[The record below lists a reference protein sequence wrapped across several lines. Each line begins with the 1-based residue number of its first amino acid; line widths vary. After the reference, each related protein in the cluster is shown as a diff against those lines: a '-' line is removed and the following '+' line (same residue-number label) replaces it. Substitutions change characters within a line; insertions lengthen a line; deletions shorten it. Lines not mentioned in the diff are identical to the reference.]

1 MSSQQMKVLVVG
13 GGGREHALCWKLAQS
28 PLVLEVI
35 CAPGNAGTAS
45 VARNVAVAADDLA
58 GLEEL
63 ALAEGV
69 GLVVV
74 GPELPLCLGL
84 ADRLRERDLAVF
96 GPGADG
102 ARLEGSKA
110 FAKDV
115 LLRHRIPTAGSKEF
129 YRSGDAKN
137 YAESWET
144 WPAVI
149 KADGLAA
156 GKGVFICDNAQEA
169 QAAIDIVMEEKR
181 LGAAGERILFEE
193 FVDGEELSV
202 MAITDGDTLLVLD
215 AVQDHKQVGEGD
227 TGPNTGGMGVYSP
240 VPQIHKR
247 LIKQIEQ
254 RIMVPTLHAL
264 SREGIAFRGVIYAG
278 LMITDGGPQVLEYN
292 VRFGDPEAQA
302 LVRRFKGDLFPYLLA
317 VAEGRLADL
326 EAPEWDNRTV
336 VGVVA
341 AAAGYPGDYV
351 KGTLIEG
358 LAAADKHE
366 DVVVFHAGTRAE
378 DGHVVTAGGRV
389 LCVTALG
396 QEREAARAGAYEAMG
411 EIRWDGMFTRGDIG
425 MREAAR
431 AELIGDEDGEDG
443 EDANGA
449 GGYGAGGPEGEAEL
463 GERWTE
469 GTAPHADLNA

>member
-84 ADRLRERDLAVF
+84 ADRLRERKLAVF

-181 LGAAGERILFEE
+181 
-193 FVDGEELSV
+193 
-202 MAITDGDTLLVLD
+202 
-215 AVQDHKQVGEGD
+215 
-227 TGPNTGGMGVYSP
+227 
-240 VPQIHKR
+240 
-247 LIKQIEQ
+247 
-254 RIMVPTLHAL
+254 
-264 SREGIAFRGVIYAG
+264 
-278 LMITDGGPQVLEYN
+278 
-292 VRFGDPEAQA
+292 
-302 LVRRFKGDLFPYLLA
+302 
-317 VAEGRLADL
+317 
-326 EAPEWDNRTV
+326 
-336 VGVVA
+336 
-341 AAAGYPGDYV
+341 
-351 KGTLIEG
+351 
-358 LAAADKHE
+358 
-366 DVVVFHAGTRAE
+366 
-378 DGHVVTAGGRV
+378 
-389 LCVTALG
+389 
-396 QEREAARAGAYEAMG
+396 
-411 EIRWDGMFTRGDIG
+411 
-425 MREAAR
+425 
-431 AELIGDEDGEDG
+431 
-443 EDANGA
+443 
-449 GGYGAGGPEGEAEL
+449 
-463 GERWTE
+463 
-469 GTAPHADLNA
+469 

>member
-1 MSSQQMKVLVVG
+1 MSSKKKKVLVVG

-28 PLVLEVI
+28 PRVGEVL
-35 CAPGNAGTAS
+35 CAPGNAGTAA
-45 VARNVAVAADDLA
+45 VARNVAVGAEDLA

-63 ALAEGV
+63 AMTEGV
-69 GLVVV
+69 RLVVI

-84 ADRLRERDLAVF
+84 ADRLRERGLAVF
-96 GPGADG
+96 GPGAAG

-115 LLRHRIPTAGSKEF
+115 LLRHRIPTANSKEF

-137 YAESWET
+137 FAESWEA

-181 LGAAGERILFEE
+181 LGEAGERILFEE

-202 MAITDGDTLLVLD
+202 MAITDGQTLLVLD

-240 VPQIHKR
+240 VPQVHKR

-254 RIMVPTLHAL
+254 RVMVPTLHAL
-264 SREGIAFRGVIYAG
+264 SREGIEFRGVIYAG

-302 LVRRFKGDLFPYLLA
+302 LVRRFKGDLYPYLLA
-317 VAEGRLADL
+317 VAEGRLGEL
-326 EAPEWDNRTV
+326 EAPEWDSRTV

-341 AAAGYPGDYV
+341 ATEGYPGEYA
-351 KGTLIEG
+351 KGALIEG
-358 LAAADKHE
+358 LAAAEARE

-378 DGHVVTAGGRV
+378 DGQVVTAGGRV

-396 QEREAARAGAYEAMG
+396 QEREEARRAAYGAVDELH
-411 EIRWDGMFTRGDIG
+411 WDGMFTRSDIG
-425 MREAAR
+425 TREAAR
-431 AELIGDEDGEDG
+431 AELLGED
-443 EDANGA
+443 EE
-449 GGYGAGGPEGEAEL
+449 GPEEAPAAGEPAAR
-463 GERWTE
+463 GRGAT
-469 GTAPHADLNA
+469 GGAAPHADLSA